1 MIDLEKL
8 NLVAPN
14 QLDLIEECFQS
25 IHRIDLIK
33 KIKKYKQEGKMVFL
47 HWLVLVIR
55 IRCALTKDEIT
66 SQSICMQ
73 GFRLFKQFIY
83 HSVFLCVFLLNFQL
97 LCPPFLLSQY
107 M

>member
-33 KIKKYKQEGKMVFL
+33 KIKKYKQEGKNGIFA
-47 HWLVLVIR
+47 LVSLGN
-55 IRCALTKDEIT
+55 KDQMC
-66 SQSICMQ
+66 S
-73 GFRLFKQFIY
+73 Y
-83 HSVFLCVFLLNFQL
+83 
-97 LCPPFLLSQY
+97 
-107 M
+107 